1 MRVYQFHHI
10 RVAVS
15 VNSFITIAKNNQY
28 KKRQQVS
35 RLCYDNK
42 QYGVFIVNKIAQY
55 LNTHMLGEVVV
66 APSIRHSYAHDGS
79 VLQYTPDMVAYPR
92 STSDIRKIARFSWQL
107 AEKGHTLPL
116 IARGSGTDTTGAAIG
131 SGMVVV
137 PSAHMSRIFEYD
149 QKQKLVRLQPGVTVN
164 ALSNALALYGVA
176 IPELRW
182 DHQMA
187 TIGGAIASQRNSIEY
202 VDQLEVVLANGDV
215 LQTKRIS
222 KREVEKKK
230 GQQNFEGDIYRGV
243 DKLIEEN
250 PELLDQMVYDDNR
263 LDHSGYAGL
272 EMVKDKHGSFDLTPL
287 FVGSQGSLGIISE
300 MILKADFVNQNPAA
314 VVVAFADKAA
324 ALDALDVIDSCD
336 PSAVEYIDSKYFEAA
351 ALAGKNFRFYEDATE
366 QLGELAAVVVVTIN
380 DFAERARKKKVK
392 KLLAKLKPLPAYAV
406 AEDDLLASDLRAI
419 TAVTYWL
426 LNPDKQDFSTPPA
439 LDGVYVPT
447 NRFEAFSTQLEALAK
462 KHHTTLALYGRPLDE
477 IWYVR
482 PVLRMAAVAD
492 KQKLFKLMSELAA
505 LVEAHDGAPFGVSGE
520 GRLGASLKAD
530 DDKHQE
536 LFKKLK
542 DVFDPHGTLNPG
554 VKHGTTVRELAKQV
568 RNSYEGPAATGYLA
582 KY

>member
-1 MRVYQFHHI
+1 M
-10 RVAVS
+10 
-15 VNSFITIAKNNQY
+15 
-28 KKRQQVS
+28 
-35 RLCYDNK
+35 CYDKK
-42 QYGVFIVNKIAQY
+42 QYGVYIVNKIAQY

-66 APSIRHSYAHDGS
+66 SPSVRHAYAHDGS

-107 AEKGHTLPL
+107 AEKGHILPL
-116 IARGSGTDTTGAAIG
+116 IARGAGTNTTGAAIG
-131 SGMVVV
+131 SGMVV
-137 PSAHMSRIFEYD
+137 AQNIHMNRIFEYD

-164 ALSNALALYGVA
+164 TLSNALALHGVA

-182 DHQMA
+182 DHQLA
-187 TIGGAIASQRNSIEY
+187 TIGGAIASQRSSIEY

-215 LQTKRIS
+215 LQTKRLS
-222 KREVEKKK
+222 KREFEKKK

-250 PELLDQMVYDDNR
+250 APLLDEMVYDDNR
-263 LDHSGYAGL
+263 LDHAGYAGL

-314 VVVAFADKAA
+314 AVVAFSSKTV

-336 PSAVEYIDSKYFEAA
+336 PSAVEYIDAKYFEAA
-351 ALAGKNFRFYEDATE
+351 AQAGKNFRFYEDATE
-366 QLGELAAVVVVTIN
+366 QLGELAVVVVVTIN
-380 DFAERARKKKVK
+380 DFAERMRKKKIK
-392 KLLAKLKPLPAYAV
+392 KLLSKLKPLEAFAV
-406 AEDDLLASDLRAI
+406 AEEDVFNSDLRAV

-426 LNPDKQDFSTPPA
+426 LNPDKQDVSAPPA

-447 NRFEAFSTQLEALAK
+447 NRFEAFSTKLDELAK

-482 PVLRMAAVAD
+482 PSLRMSAVAD
-492 KQKLFKLMSELAA
+492 KQKLFKLMAELAA
-505 LVEAHDGAPFGVSGE
+505 LVENHDGAAFGVSGE

-530 DDKHQE
+530 ADKHQE

-554 VKHGTTVRELAKQV
+554 VKHGTSVRELAKQV
-568 RNSYEGPAATGYLA
+568 RSSYEGPAATGYLA